1 MSNITLGNLSS
12 EILFLVTLIG
22 GIIALVVYIKK
33 ALNVVIQEQVKPINE
48 GIEAKLVIINN
59 DIKDIKSS
67 IYELGINDCK
77 NFLTIEFARLL
88 RGEELSSDEIR
99 WIYHNY
105 EKYTNVYGQNSYIHE
120 QFVKLKN
127 LGKL

>member
-1 MSNITLGNLSS
+1 MANITLGNLSS
-12 EILFLVTLIG
+12 EILFLITLIG
-22 GIIALVVYIKK
+22 GIIALVTYIKK
-33 ALNVVIQEQVKPINE
+33 ALNVVIQEQLKPINE
-48 GIEAKLVIINN
+48 AIELKLTVINT

-88 RGEELSSDEIR
+88 RGEELSRDEIV